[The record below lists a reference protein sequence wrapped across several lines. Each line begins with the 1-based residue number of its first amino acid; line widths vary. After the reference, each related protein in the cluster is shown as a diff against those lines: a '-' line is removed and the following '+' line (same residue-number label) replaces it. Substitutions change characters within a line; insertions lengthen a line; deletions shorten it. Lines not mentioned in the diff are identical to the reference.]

1 MAGKQI
7 EDFAEK
13 GNVSGDDI
21 VLIEDTTTKK
31 CFCVKLK
38 NIIPYR
44 SISEDK
50 LAVDA
55 VTNRTIMNNAVD
67 TQNIRNRAVTQ
78 AKIKEKSIVAGH
90 IQDGNITADKI
101 ANGAI
106 QPIHLSTWIP
116 RTYRGV
122 SAPNGGKPGDIWI
135 NIEENMVYINTGG
148 HWCRLVFDA

>member
-1 MAGKQI
+1 MAGKEI
-7 EDFAEK
+7 KDFAEK
-13 GNVSGDDI
+13 ESVARNDMI
-21 VLIEDTTTKK
+21 LIQDYNTKE
-31 CFCVKLK
+31 CFFVKME

-90 IQDGNITADKI
+90 IQDGNITTDKI

-106 QPIHLSTWIP
+106 FPIHLSTWIP